1 MAYIGQEPVN
11 TFSPVPSKDSFTGD
25 GSTTTFDLQNK
36 ELFDYTKINTL
47 INNLDPPITKTE
59 ISKTIGLFNKNNNQN
74 IKLSSFNETEKETMI
89 ELTI

>member
-1 MAYIGQEPVN
+1 MNMKPVKL
-11 TFSPVPSKDSFTGD
+11 S
-25 GSTTTFDLQNK
+25 FDLQNK

-47 INNLDPPITKTE
+47 INSLEPPITKTE

-89 ELTI
+89 ELTIR